1 MGRTSLA
8 NERRAQILEAFYR
21 CISKYGLQNSTIK
34 RIAQEAGVQPS
45 ILYHYFRDRDQLLE
59 KLLKKV
65 LGDLTDSYISKTSG
79 CVDSQTRFDKTIDFM
94 YGPEMLNKKFA
105 NFFYNCIA
113 EAQRKP
119 RIRKSLRKSWQPGR
133 DILSGLILEIGKASG
148 LSAAQARD
156 LGDVIFAIQD
166 GLQLQRDIYGTRAP
180 LKKMPQLIKDLVRT
194 YASKAEGSP
203 EFAVVGGNR
212 RVDTFRYEERY

>member
-8 NERRAQILEAFYR
+8 KERRVQILEAFYR
-21 CISKYGLQNSTIK
+21 CISKHGLQNSTIK

-45 ILYHYFRDRDQLLE
+45 ILYHYFRDRDQMVE

-65 LGDLTDSYISKTSG
+65 LDDLTASYVSKTSG
-79 CVDSQTRFDKTIDFM
+79 CIDPQTRFEKAIDFM
-94 YGPEMLNKKFA
+94 YGPEMLDKQFA
-105 NFFYNCIA
+105 NFFYNCLA
-113 EAQRKP
+113 EAQHKP
-119 RIRKSLRKSWQPGR
+119 KIRKSLRKSWQPGR

-156 LGDVIFAIQD
+156 FGDVIFAIQD
-166 GLQLQRDIYGTRAP
+166 GLEIQRDIYGTRAP
-180 LKKMPQLIKDLVRT
+180 LKKMPQLIKDLFRV
-194 YASKAEGSP
+194 YVSKAEGSP
-203 EFAVVGGNR
+203 EFAVLADNR